1 MDNFRGGA
9 IAMLMPATT
18 RLGRFQ
24 NFADT
29 HLVALACA
37 VMFASAVALPS
48 FSSSALGLK
57 GLYKITLSLFMF
69 SAVSFGLM
77 HRTEIKDN
85 IGPGLAVCLP
95 TAFAA
100 LLTLRP
106 SLEDF
111 ASYIPISA
119 AISTMVIT
127 YLVPWARKSFRA
139 WEIPSGITIG
149 DLIRA
154 GHRSGFSGSDGASV
168 GSHSTRSSVSNR
180 SSGFRLWIG
189 TNPDSIELAHVGHV
203 GEYDLAAVPPF
214 REAMSISDL
223 ESGLHPGSSQASIA
237 SIDSTDRLLV

>member
-1 MDNFRGGA
+1 MKKVD
-9 IAMLMPATT
+9 LT
-18 RLGRFQ
+18 
-24 NFADT
+24 
-29 HLVALACA
+29 
-37 VMFASAVALPS
+37 PS
-48 FSSSALGLK
+48 
-57 GLYKITLSLFMF
+57 
-69 SAVSFGLM
+69 
-77 HRTEIKDN
+77 N

-95 TAFAA
+95 IAFAA

-106 SLEDF
+106 SLKDF

-223 ESGLHPGSSQASIA
+223 ESGLHLGSSQASIA